1 MLIQQENDGG
11 VSSTMIFI
19 RTFVNVTMYPQYSNN
34 ITKKKKKKYSHLS
47 ESTERRLF
55 PGRALDATEAQY
67 LFITYILPD
76 ALFSGLLIVATI
88 N

>member
-34 ITKKKKKKYSHLS
+34 MTKKKKKVQSPLRIYRKETVSRTCLGCH
-47 ESTERRLF
+47 
-55 PGRALDATEAQY
+55 
-67 LFITYILPD
+67 
-76 ALFSGLLIVATI
+76 
-88 N
+88 